1 MAQRVSI
8 AKIKRE
14 TMKTLNKTTLSLA
27 ISSICLSM
35 LCASMVHAEQAETIT
50 EAFSTGKAKVD
61 FRLRYEGVDQ
71 DNAVDNASSLTL
83 RTRVGYTTG
92 SVDGFSAT
100 VELEDNRIVLGQGD
114 YTVGPTGY
122 NLGQYSVIAD
132 PEFTE
137 LDQGFIQYKS
147 DTFIAKIGRQV
158 ITHDGHR
165 FIGHVGWRQDR
176 QTFDALSVDYK
187 PAKDVSLKYAY
198 VDQRNRIFG
207 ESADLDAKDHLL
219 NASYKMNAGTLVG
232 YAYLLE
238 VDNDTVNGLDTY
250 GMRFTGNTKMGEN
263 KILYTAEYATQTS
276 ESAAMEYDAD
286 YMFVEAGI
294 EISGITGKLG
304 YEVLGSDD
312 GAFGFATPLATLH
325 KFNGWTDQF
334 LGTPAQGLVDVSVA
348 LSGKAAGGSW
358 LVAYHDFQADESTE
372 TIDDLGSEINVQ
384 YTYKYS
390 KNYSGGIKLGKYS
403 GASGRVDADKL
414 WAWVSAVF

>member
-1 MAQRVSI
+1 M
-8 AKIKRE
+8 
-14 TMKTLNKTTLSLA
+14 LS
-27 ISSICLSM
+27 
-35 LCASMVHAEQAETIT
+35 ASVVHAEQAETIT
-50 EAFSTGKAKVD
+50 EALTTGKAKVD

-71 DNAVDNASSLTL
+71 DNALENASALTL

-100 VELEDNRIVLGQGD
+100 VEMEDNRIVLGQGD

-147 DTFIAKIGRQV
+147 DGFVAKVGRQV

-176 QTFDALSVDYK
+176 QTFDAISVDYK

-207 ESADLDAKDHLL
+207 ESADLDAKDHFL
-219 NASYKMNAGTLVG
+219 NASYKMSAGTLVG

-238 VDNDTVNGLDTY
+238 VDNDTDNGLDTY

-263 KILYTAEYATQTS
+263 KVLYTAEYATQTS
-276 ESAAMEYDAD
+276 ESAAMDYDAD
-286 YMFVEAGI
+286 YMFLEAGI
-294 EISGITGKLG
+294 EISGITTKLG

-334 LGTPAQGLVDVSVA
+334 LGTPAQGLVDVSVT
-348 LSGKAAGGSW
+348 LSGKAAGGKW
-358 LVAYHDFQADESTE
+358 LVVYHDFQADEKSE

-390 KNYSGGIKLGKYS
+390 KNYSGGIKYGKYS
-403 GASGRVDADKL
+403 GDSGRVDADKL

>member
-1 MAQRVSI
+1 M
-8 AKIKRE
+8 
-14 TMKTLNKTTLSLA
+14 LSV
-27 ISSICLSM
+27 
-35 LCASMVHAEQAETIT
+35 SMVQAEEVETIT
-50 EAFSTGKAKVD
+50 EAISSGKAKVD

-71 DNAVDNASSLTL
+71 DNPLDNASALTL
-83 RTRVGYTTG
+83 RTRLGYTTG
-92 SVDGFSAT
+92 SIDGFSAT
-100 VELEDNRIVLGQGD
+100 VEMEDNRIVLGQGD

-147 DTFIAKIGRQV
+147 DTFVAKVGRQV

-187 PAKDVSLKYAY
+187 PAKGISLKYAY

-207 ESADLDAKDHLL
+207 ESADLDAKDHFL
-219 NASYKMNAGTLVG
+219 NASYKMSAGTLVG

-263 KILYTAEYATQTS
+263 KVLYTAEYATQTS
-276 ESAAMEYDAD
+276 ESAAVEFDAD
-286 YMFVEAGI
+286 YIFLEAGI
-294 EISGITGKLG
+294 EISGVTAKLG
-304 YEVLGSDD
+304 YESLGSDN
-312 GAFGFATPLATLH
+312 GEFGFATPLATLH

-334 LGTPAQGLVDVSVA
+334 LGTPAQGLIDVSA
-348 LSGKAAGGSW
+348 TLSGKAAGGKW
-358 LVAYHDFQADESTE
+358 LVVYHDFQADEKSE
-372 TIDDLGSEINVQ
+372 TIDDLGSEINIQ

-390 KNYSGGIKLGKYS
+390 KNYSGGIKYGKYS
-403 GASGRVDADKL
+403 GDSGRVDADKL

>member
-1 MAQRVSI
+1 
-8 AKIKRE
+8 
-14 TMKTLNKTTLSLA
+14 MKTLNKTTLSLA
-27 ISSICLSM
+27 ISSICLST
-35 LCASMVHAEQAETIT
+35 SMVHAEQAETIT
-50 EAFSTGKAKVD
+50 EALSTGKTKVD

-71 DNAVDNASSLTL
+71 DNTLDNASSLTL

-100 VELEDNRIVLGQGD
+100 VEMEDNRIVLGQGD

-147 DTFIAKIGRQV
+147 DTFVAKVGRQV

-176 QTFDALSVDYK
+176 QTFDAISVDYK

-207 ESADLDAKDHLL
+207 ESADLDSKDHFV
-219 NASYKMNAGTLVG
+219 NASYKMSSGTLVG

-276 ESAAMEYDAD
+276 ESAAMEFDAD
-286 YMFVEAGI
+286 YMFLEAGI

-312 GAFGFATPLATLH
+312 GTYGFATPLATLH

-334 LGTPAQGLVDVSVA
+334 LGTPAQGLIDVSVA
-348 LSGKAAGGSW
+348 VSGKVAGGKW
-358 LVAYHDFQADESTE
+358 LVVYHDFQAEEESE
-372 TIDDLGSEINVQ
+372 TVDDLGSEINIQ

-390 KNYSGGIKLGKYS
+390 KNYSGGIKYGKYS
-403 GASGRVDADKL
+403 GDSGRVDADKL